1 MNIIDGLQSKN
12 NQEAYQLLLLLE
24 QRSAESGE
32 LYGCFEDFIGLLTS
46 KRSFVQVRGFRL
58 ACAQARWD
66 TEGKLLGSLDAL
78 FAALYAAKPA
88 AVRQCL
94 SALQNVL
101 RRRAELA
108 GEILSRLEGLDLSR
122 YKDTMRPL
130 IEQDLQTLRALA
142 GPSVP

>member
-24 QRSAESGE
+24 QRSAESDE
-32 LYGCFEDFIGLLTS
+32 LYGSFEDFIGLLTS
-46 KRSFVQVRGFRL
+46 KSSFVQVRGFRL

-66 TEGKLLGSLDAL
+66 TEGKLRGSLDAL
-78 FAALYAAKPA
+78 FAALYAAKPT

-94 SALQNVL
+94 AALQNVL
-101 RRRAELA
+101 RWRAELT
-108 GEILSRLEGLDLSR
+108 GEIVSGLEGLDLSQ

-130 IEQDLQTLRALA
+130 IEQDLQALRALA
-142 GPSVP
+142 GPSAP